1 MDPRPDTPDPDLRP
15 SSGEPKQEVVSATE
29 ARQGLLGKPV
39 LVILLAGLILA
50 MLVWIPTEWW
60 GSATAPENQSN
71 EPVQQETAPPP
82 AQNNPPQQ

>member
-1 MDPRPDTPDPDLRP
+1 MDPRSDTPDPDLQP
-15 SSGEPKQEVVSATE
+15 GSGEPKHETLSATE

-50 MLVWIPTEWW
+50 LLVWIPTEWW

-71 EPVQQETAPPP
+71 QPVQQETAPP

>member
-1 MDPRPDTPDPDLRP
+1 MDPRSDTPDPDLQP
-15 SSGEPKQEVVSATE
+15 GSVEPKQEALSATE

-39 LVILLAGLILA
+39 LLILLAGLILA
-50 MLVWIPTEWW
+50 LLVWIPTEWW

-71 EPVQQETAPPP
+71 QSVQQETAPP